1 MFNNREQ
8 AGYLLANKL
17 IDYTNSEDTVVVA
30 IPRGAVPIGAIIAE
44 KLNLPLDIVLSKK
57 IGHPLNKEYAIGAV
71 IVNSST
77 LNNDILG
84 ISKKYI
90 EEETQKIRIILKKR
104 NQQYY
109 GTNQPLS
116 LKNKTIILIDDGVAT
131 GSTLLSSVEL
141 IHKENPTKIIVAL
154 PVAPFSVYEKM
165 NKNPYR

>member
-1 MFNNREQ
+1 M
-8 AGYLLANKL
+8 G
-17 IDYTNSEDTVVVA
+17 V
-30 IPRGAVPIGAIIAE
+30 
-44 KLNLPLDIVLSKK
+44 
-57 IGHPLNKEYAIGAV
+57 
-71 IVNSST
+71 
-77 LNNDILG
+77 
-84 ISKKYI
+84 SKKYI

-104 NQQYY
+104 DQQYY

-141 IHKENPTKIIVAL
+141 IHKENPTKIIVEL